1 MANLEELVVSLVAET
16 SGLRAE
22 LNNAAKVTK
31 DASSKMDKAIEEFS
45 NNSSKNVGFFET
57 TMATMTGFL
66 AAEAVQAVLGFA
78 KDGLRFLSDELMKG
92 AESAIAEETALK
104 RLANSLALSG
114 QYTKDAMT
122 ELTAFTGRMEDLTG
136 ISDDVI
142 ASNLAMLSSFTKL
155 DSEGLKRAQ
164 QAAIDFSVATG
175 KDLESSTQMVA
186 KAINGSTESFKKM
199 GINIVESTDKAQALK
214 NVLGVLEGQFA
225 GAGAAA
231 AQTFGGA
238 MTNLTNSWGNFT
250 ESLATAIT
258 KNPVVIAMMNVLTEV
273 FHNLTGSAEGSAVML
288 REGVATAFIF
298 VAKSIGIMAQ
308 VADVVFRGIT
318 LSIQAVVAGLNAIA
332 GTISWVANGLGLIDD
347 NNPFERLKDTSE
359 AMGKTLTE
367 QGALGKLGNV
377 FQDMG
382 IAGEAAFSSIKGST
396 DAVTASI
403 ANQTTK
409 VVELE
414 AGYKTLLTSFATGLA
429 DQGAALDA
437 QYAYENELRAANL
450 EGELAQL
457 TEHNANKWDLLNADI
472 VARDELLAAQQEK
485 EWADLETAKAN
496 QLLTEQQYNN
506 AKTALSQK
514 QYLESKKLENDKT
527 KLEQAEQA
535 ARTQGYMTF
544 LDGIASLSSSSNKTI
559 AGIAKA
565 AAITKTTIDAYVAIQ
580 NALANVPFPANIAAA
595 AGIGAMAFANVAKVA
610 GIGLNKGGTIAGGGA
625 NMDSVPASL
634 TKGETVI
641 TRDMTDKLGEY
652 LDNRGSGGGGGGG
665 AVSIEITLKDQLAE
679 FIEAKIVER
688 RNTNVSLLVGN

>member
-1 MANLEELVVSLVAET
+1 VAET

-22 LNNAAKVTK
+22 LNNAAKITK
-31 DASSKMDKAIEEFS
+31 DASSKMDKAIADFS
-45 NNSSKNVGFFET
+45 TNSSKNVGFFET

-78 KDGLRFLSDELMKG
+78 KDGLQFLSNELMKG
-92 AESAIAEETALK
+92 AESAIAEEAALK

-114 QYTKDAMT
+114 QYSKEAMT
-122 ELTAFTGRMEDLTG
+122 ELTAFTGRMESMTG
-136 ISDDVI
+136 IADDVV
-142 ASNLAMLSSFTKL
+142 AANLAMLSSFTKL
-155 DSEGLKRAQ
+155 DSEGLQRAQ

-175 KDLESSTQMVA
+175 KDLETATQMVA
-186 KAINGSTESFKKM
+186 KAINGSTDSFKKM

-225 GAGAAA
+225 GAGAGA

-250 ESLATAIT
+250 ESIATAIT
-258 KNPVVIAMMNVLTEV
+258 KNPVVIAMMNTLTEA
-273 FHNLTGSAEGSAVML
+273 FSSLTETADGSAVML
-288 REGVATAFIF
+288 REGVAKAFIYT
-298 VAKSIGIMAQ
+298 AQAIGIMAQ

-318 LSIQAVVAGLNAIA
+318 LAIQAVVAGLNAIA
-332 GTISWVANGLGLIDD
+332 GTIAWVADGLGLIDD

-367 QGALGKLGNV
+367 QGALGKIGNM

-382 IAGEAAFSSIKGST
+382 IAGEAAFSSIKNSS
-396 DAVTASI
+396 DAVGASI
-403 ANQTTK
+403 ANQVPK
-409 VVELE
+409 VQELD
-414 AGYKTLLTSFATGLA
+414 AAYGALLTSFATGLA
-429 DQGAALDA
+429 DRGAALDNEF
-437 QYAYENELRAANL
+437 AYENELRAVQL
-450 EGELAQL
+450 ETELAQL
-457 TEHNANKWDLLNADI
+457 TEHNANKWEVMALDMMT
-472 VARDELLAAQQEK
+472 RSELQAAQHEK
-485 EWADLETAKAN
+485 EWSDLEAARAN
-496 QLLTEQQYNN
+496 QLITEQQYAN
-506 AKTALSQK
+506 ATAALLQK
-514 QYLESKKLENDKT
+514 QFLDKKKLESEKT
-527 KLEQAEQA
+527 KNEQAEQA
-535 ARTQGYMTF
+535 ARTAGYMTF

-652 LDNRGSGGGGGGG
+652 LDNRGSGGGGGGAGG
-665 AVSIEITLKDQLAE
+665 AISIEITLKDQLAE
-679 FIEAKIVER
+679 FIEAKIIER
-688 RNTNVSLLVGN
+688 RNTNVSLLVGS